1 MRWDNERPFY
11 EDELVGRE
19 LQVGDTVTLQVVKK
33 DERCVMITLDPD
45 TAAVAPQV
53 LQKVALGHQG
63 CAGVYGVV
71 LREGIVRKHNPV
83 YLL

>member
-1 MRWDNERPFY
+1 
-11 EDELVGRE
+11 
-19 LQVGDTVTLQVVKK
+19 VVKK